1 MTPATN
7 ANKKLLVPSIIVL
20 VLLVAVFVGYAYFG
34 SSNSIATPNQTPTD
48 TTNGQTPVTVP
59 VTTTQP
65 PMMAPVKMMP
75 VTSKYKDGTYTAT
88 GRYRT
93 PENEEQITVTVTL
106 VNDKVADVS
115 ATISATN
122 PDSRRYQTLFLANY
136 KQFVV
141 GKSIDSLHLS
151 QVSGSSLTPGG
162 FNDAIS
168 QIKTQAVS

>member
-20 VLLVAVFVGYAYFG
+20 VLLVAVFVGYAYFTK
-34 SSNSIATPNQTPTD
+34 SDDVTATNQTPVD
-48 TTNGQTPVTVP
+48 TAKSQTP
-59 VTTTQP
+59 TTTDSTSQP
-65 PMMAPVKMMP
+65 PVATTPVA
-75 VTSKYKDGTYTAT
+75 SRYKNGTYTAT
-88 GRYRT
+88 GTYRT

-136 KQFVV
+136 KQLVV

-151 QVSGSSLTPGG
+151 QVSGSSLTSAG